1 MRGPLDPTTR
11 IYVPTSSPRRVAC
24 RVANEVQLRCT
35 KGGIHGPGYSG
46 PRSSH
51 RVRARRGREAP
62 DAWHASTVH
71 RRGLRNGRLPDACGR
86 LRGGRAPGDSG
97 RVHMHLQQDE
107 VLFVHRGILDVLL
120 GDQTYRAAAGATVFI
135 PRRTWVSFRTAGVD
149 TAGFFFVFNA
159 PGFEK
164 CLRAL
169 SAPSGEQ
176 FAPLSRDEIERVSQE
191 CHYRLKAR

>member
-1 MRGPLDPTTR
+1 MYRQALLGVLLVGSLTKCNSDA
-11 IYVPTSSPRRVAC
+11 PR
-24 RVANEVQLRCT
+24 E
-35 KGGIHGPGYSG
+35 
-46 PRSSH
+46 
-51 RVRARRGREAP
+51 
-62 DAWHASTVH
+62 ASTVQGTPDH
-71 RRGLRNGRLPDACGR
+71 GRPTVFAPGEGEKRLMRGTRPLFIVADSATVGSRTLVAGYEEV
-86 LRGGRAPGDSG
+86 APGDSG